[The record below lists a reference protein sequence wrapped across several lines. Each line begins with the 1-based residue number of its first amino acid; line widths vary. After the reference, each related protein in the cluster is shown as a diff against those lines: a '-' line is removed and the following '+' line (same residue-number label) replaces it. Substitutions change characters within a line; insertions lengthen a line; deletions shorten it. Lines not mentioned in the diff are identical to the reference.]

1 MRGRCKEEAGV
12 QIKPGRVTGTEDS
25 VRLEL
30 GTRRAGGREILP
42 PLVYMGEPGYNTQ
55 PTHARASKCGEGK
68 QADGL
73 EEIKPRHLPE
83 AAMALGKGT
92 LI

>member
-55 PTHARASKCGEGK
+55 PTHARGPASVERVNR
-68 QADGL
+68 Q
-73 EEIKPRHLPE
+73 
-83 AAMALGKGT
+83 MASRK
-92 LI
+92 